1 MPRGNTYFMVGI
13 EGGIRISEFGGFS
26 GAELGEL
33 LEYREGGVIERL
45 DDVGGYLNAI
55 EKGIAM
61 LDASLIRKTAHRI
74 GNESADN
81 ITKSMSDKIVSA
93 AHLLIRKLVFSSPIL
108 VRFHNDADGTGGAL
122 SVHAALKDVESGLRS
137 GGNIVWI
144 MQRGVS
150 YSAAD
155 AGADILLSNNY
166 SCLEKPLLILVD
178 FGTTSDSNLGI
189 EAIRDRFDVI
199 WLDHHPPS
207 EGFEGISLEHYINP
221 WKFGGNS
228 NYTAGLLASA
238 FCSTMSDANTCMF
251 ERASLIGDYSDY
263 ADSSWNTDVSTV
275 LDFITSDPESAYGRD
290 KSNVTPQEIEAVLND
305 RKRFTEML
313 HYANMRLGEALDA
326 GMKNIRPYHAGQ
338 HRVYV
343 LDFEDIRSEDSRYPL
358 PGRFASKLLDRI
370 LSSGNDEAVL
380 IVHAGPYISIRLSKG
395 IGDRI
400 NLLNIIN
407 GIKGAYMSSVEAG
420 GGHLCAAGIK
430 VTDRSEKKRII
441 SAIISS
447 IASETEREAHGLTT

>member
-1 MPRGNTYFMVGI
+1 MARGNTYFMVGV
-13 EGGIRISEFGGFS
+13 EGGIRIREFEGLI

-33 LEYREGGVIERL
+33 LEYREGGTIGRL
-45 DDVGGYLNAI
+45 DDGGGYLNAV
-55 EKGIAM
+55 ENGIAL
-61 LDASLIRKTAHRI
+61 LDASLIRKTAHEI
-74 GNESADN
+74 GNESADR
-81 ITKSMSDKIVSA
+81 ITKSMSDKIASA
-93 AHLLIRKLVFSSPIL
+93 AHLLIRKLAFSSPIL

-122 SVHAALKDVESGLRS
+122 SMHAALKDAGSRLGSR
-137 GGNIVWI
+137 GNVIWI

-155 AGADILLSNNY
+155 AGADILVANNY

-189 EAIRDRFDVI
+189 GAIRDRFDVI

-207 EGFEGISLEHYINP
+207 DGFEGIGLEHYINP
-221 WKFGGNS
+221 WRFGGNS
-228 NYTAGLLASA
+228 NYTAGLLASE
-238 FCSTMSDANTCMF
+238 FCSMMSDADTRVF

-263 ADSSWNTDVSTV
+263 VDSSWNTDVSTV
-275 LDFITSDPESAYGRD
+275 LDFITSDPESAYGSD
-290 KSNVTPQEIEAVLND
+290 KSNVTPQEIDAVLND

-326 GMKNIRPYHAGQ
+326 GMKDIKAYQAGQ

-358 PGRFASKLLDRI
+358 PGRFASKLLDRV
-370 LSSGNDEAVL
+370 LASGDSEAVL

-400 NLLNIIN
+400 NLLGIIN

-420 GGHLCAAGIK
+420 GGHLYAAGIK

-441 SAIISS
+441 NAIISS
-447 IASETEREAHGLTT
+447 IASGTG